1 MMHRM
6 LILTACVAV
15 ALTSAAR
22 ADEKA
27 AKETGEKATVETVE
41 VKLKD
46 LTLNLPKSWS
56 QSDVVNSMRL
66 ATYDI
71 PAVEGDEG
79 KGELAVSTFGG
90 DGGGVGP
97 NIERWVGQFE
107 ADGREVTIK
116 QGKVGETVYHVADIS
131 GTYLKPVGPP
141 ILRKSE
147 PTKGQRMLG
156 VIVQLKGKGVYF
168 LKLTG
173 PDKTVKAQAEALRA
187 SFGAKSEG
195 EEDYEL

>member
-1 MMHRM
+1 MLHRM

-22 ADEKA
+22 ADEKV
-27 AKETGEKATVETVE
+27 AKDEGEKSKVETVE

-46 LTLNLPKSWS
+46 LTLKLPKGWA
-56 QSDVVNSMRL
+56 QSDVVNQMRL
-66 ATYDI
+66 ATFNI
-71 PAVEGDEG
+71 PAVDGDEG
-79 KGELAVSTFGG
+79 KGELTVSIAGG
-90 DGGGVGP
+90 SVGQ

-107 ADGREVTIK
+107 ADGREVAIK

-141 ILRKSE
+141 VLRKSE
-147 PTKGQRMLG
+147 PTKDQRMLG